1 MIREEDQSHTASQR
15 CSLMARTGEQQFV
28 TGGLWARLC
37 TRTFCVLLRPLLMS
51 PSGRYD
57 VHSYRPAEY
66 GSGSRQSW
74 FEVLQIQRPGD
85 VAKRLLVLT
94 ARGDG
99 VGGGPHMAYALRK
112 ALRWLTRSI
121 PTRTLHVILV
131 WGRSWCARFGR
142 EVCNWCRVA
151 KSEERSCW
159 VIPHFHF
166 STTLCGFTNLRHR
179 STNYWALTVYIR
191 GVARQVPF
199 YPCHRT

>member
-1 MIREEDQSHTASQR
+1 MSSRWKFGGRTKGVIREEDQSHTASQR

-112 ALRWLTRSI
+112 ADSFNSHEDPPRHPRLGKK
-121 PTRTLHVILV
+121 LV
-131 WGRSWCARFGR
+131 CQ
-142 EVCNWCRVA
+142 
-151 KSEERSCW
+151 
-159 VIPHFHF
+159 
-166 STTLCGFTNLRHR
+166 
-179 STNYWALTVYIR
+179 IR
-191 GVARQVPF
+191 KGSL
-199 YPCHRT
+199 